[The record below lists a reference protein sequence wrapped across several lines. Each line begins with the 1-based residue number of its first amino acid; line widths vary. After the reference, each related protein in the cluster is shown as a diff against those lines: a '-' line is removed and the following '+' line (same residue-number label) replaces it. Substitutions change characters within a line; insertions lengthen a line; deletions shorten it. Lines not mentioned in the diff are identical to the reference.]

1 MTTASSGPAP
11 AGGSVRT
18 LMRSGTS
25 IAIAI
30 GVMNVATYGFTMVAA
45 RVLGP
50 RDYGALASLM
60 ATLLVFGVLQLGL
73 QATAARRIS
82 SQPDDVGQIELSI
95 MSVTYRA
102 AVVLGAV
109 LLLATPLLN
118 QLLRLDDLRAAALVG
133 VAAIPMSIMGGQ
145 AGILQG
151 ERRWWPLAAMYVAA
165 GVPRLVVG
173 TALIFWQ
180 PEVFYAMLGV
190 TLGMFAPIALG
201 WLALRHKRV
210 AGSSPGH
217 DARSVLRESFHN
229 SQALLAFFA
238 LSNVDVVIA
247 RNVLPDHQ
255 SGLYA
260 AGLIMT
266 KAVLFLPQFVVV
278 VAFPSLSSPRERR
291 RAMVRGLGIVGVI
304 GVLATLAAWLL
315 SGLAMIFVGGS
326 EYTEIQSQLWL
337 FAALGTLLAMLQLLV
352 YAVLARQGQRSV
364 YAVWLALVLM
374 VAAGLTTSTLTGLL
388 TVVLSVD
395 TVLVALLLAASF
407 SLLRHPAPVEET
419 VSP

>member
-1 MTTASSGPAP
+1 MSDHGR
-11 AGGSVRT
+11 GGSVRT

-30 GVMNVATYGFTMVAA
+30 GVMNVATYGSTMIAA

-50 RDYGALASLM
+50 QEYGALASLM

-82 SQPDDVGQIELSI
+82 AEPEHVGQIERSI
-95 MSVTYRA
+95 MGVTYRTA
-102 AVVLGAV
+102 LVLGGL
-109 LLLATPLLN
+109 LLLATPLLD
-118 QLLRLDDLRAAALVG
+118 QLLRLDDLKAAALIGLTV
-133 VAAIPMSIMGGQ
+133 VPLSIMGGQ

-165 GVPRLVVG
+165 GVPRLVV
-173 TALIFWQ
+173 TTSLILWR
-180 PEVFYAMLGV
+180 PDVFYAMLGV
-190 TLGMFAPIALG
+190 TIGMLAPIALG
-201 WLALRHKRV
+201 WLALRSKRV
-210 AGSSPGH
+210 VGTSPGH

-238 LSNVDVVIA
+238 ISNVDVVIA

-260 AGLIMT
+260 AGLIMA

-291 RAMVRGLGIVGVI
+291 RAMIRGLSIVAALGA
-304 GVLATLAAWLL
+304 LATTAAWLL
-315 SGLAMIFVGGS
+315 SGLAMIFVGGA
-326 EYTEIQSQLWL
+326 EYTEIQSRLWL

-364 YAVWLALVLM
+364 YAVWLALVVM
-374 VAAGLTTSTLTGLL
+374 VAAGLATSTLTGLL

-395 TVLVALLLAASF
+395 TVLFVLLFGASF
-407 SLLRHPAPVEET
+407 SLLRRPAPVPEAEP
-419 VSP
+419 VAS